1 VAGAGRRGRVK
12 DPAIDIAV
20 LEATIK
26 VLALEGVAGTS
37 MDRVAAEAGVS
48 KVTVYS
54 RYPGKSALIGAALTH
69 LQVDHV
75 PELTGDTTA
84 DLVALLGE
92 MRRQYDEVGG
102 MSIVGTCLAAEPRSG
117 ELLALI
123 RESTL
128 LPRRAYFARVLR
140 AGVERGD
147 LRQDLDV
154 ERATSLIVGV
164 LYADHLAGIPGGPDW
179 AASVVGDALRGLS
192 GDGVR
197 P

>member
-1 VAGAGRRGRVK
+1 MAGVGRRGRTK

-54 RYPGKSALIGAALTH
+54 RWPGKSALIGAALTH

-75 PELTGDTTA
+75 PELTGDTTT
-84 DLVALLGE
+84 DLVALLHE

-117 ELLALI
+117 ELLALV

-128 LPRRAYFARVLR
+128 LPRRAFFVRVLR
-140 AGVERGD
+140 DGVERGD
-147 LRQDLDV
+147 LRADLDV
-154 ERATSLIVGV
+154 ERATSLIIGV

-179 AASVVGDALRGLS
+179 AASVVDDALRGLA
-192 GDGVR
+192 GGGVR

>member
-1 VAGAGRRGRVK
+1 MAGAGRRGRTK

-54 RYPGKSALIGAALTH
+54 RWPGKSALIGAALTH

-147 LRQDLDV
+147 LRADLDV
-154 ERATSLIVGV
+154 ERATSMIIGV

-192 GDGVR
+192 GGGVR

>member
-1 VAGAGRRGRVK
+1 MAGAGRRGRAK